1 MSFYCPEC
9 GTEVTDGVKCPS
21 CGHMDEECGE
31 CGGLVGTDTWYCVEC
46 DAPRAYCPDC
56 GKQLDDEGCPHCGS
70 QRPPVCESC
79 RARVEKD
86 DVICD
91 SCGHNPGEKLRSR
104 ATKTRYV
111 GYGLFVLFTLSGV
124 GSQIT
129 QGSLSGDALV
139 GVGISIGTLAV
150 VLLLPTYLLARRW
163 EKQSNSKTVAIVP
176 S

>member
-21 CGHMDEECGE
+21 CGHMDEECSQ
-31 CGGLVGTDTWYCVEC
+31 CSSLVGTDTWYCVEC
-46 DAPRAYCPDC
+46 NHPREYCPDC
-56 GKQLDDEGCPHCGS
+56 GDQLDEKGCPHCGS

-79 RARVEKD
+79 HARVGKN

-104 ATKTRYV
+104 ASKTRYI
-111 GYGLFVLFTLSGV
+111 GYSLFVLLTISGL
-124 GSQIT
+124 GSQVV
-129 QGSLSGDALV
+129 QGSINSRTLIPVAVS
-139 GVGISIGTLAV
+139 ISSLFIILA
-150 VLLLPTYLLARRW
+150 LPTYLLARRW
-163 EKQSNSKTVAIVP
+163 EKKSNSKTVAITP